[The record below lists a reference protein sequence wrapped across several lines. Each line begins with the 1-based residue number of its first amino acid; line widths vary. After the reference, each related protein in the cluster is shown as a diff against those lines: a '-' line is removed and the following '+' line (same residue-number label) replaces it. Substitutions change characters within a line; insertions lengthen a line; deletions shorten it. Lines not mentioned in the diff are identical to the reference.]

1 MSTFG
6 EDLIQS
12 LNEALAHAKGEGL
25 AIVHTPV
32 TPREVRKQAKLTQAQ
47 MAALMGMS
55 VSGYRKWEQGARR
68 VSGPAATLLR
78 IIEREPNAVRRALL
92 ASP

>member
-12 LNEALAHAKGEGL
+12 LNEALAHAKGENP

-55 VSGYRKWEQGARR
+55 VSGYRKW
-68 VSGPAATLLR
+68 SGERAA
-78 IIEREPNAVRRALL
+78 
-92 ASP
+92 